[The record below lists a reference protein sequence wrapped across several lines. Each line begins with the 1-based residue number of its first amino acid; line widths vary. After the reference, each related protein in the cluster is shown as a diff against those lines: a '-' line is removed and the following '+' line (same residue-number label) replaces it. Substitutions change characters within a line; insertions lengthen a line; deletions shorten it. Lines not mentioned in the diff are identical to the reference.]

1 MGKIKFAVVVFPG
14 TNCDMDCY
22 YVVKEVLGEEADYV
36 WHTQEDLSA
45 YQCIILPGGFSYGDY
60 LRTGA
65 VAKLSPVME
74 GVRREAE
81 KGKLVIGICN
91 GFQILVESGLLPGAL
106 LKNTNL
112 RFLCKFVHLRL
123 ENNRTPF
130 THLYEKG
137 EVLRMPI
144 AHYEGR
150 YFAPPEVLDAL
161 ERKGQVVL
169 RYCDPGGD
177 LREETNPNGSLNY
190 IAGIVSEGGN
200 VFGLMPHPE
209 RCSEKI
215 LSSEDGFR
223 IFGSMSEWAK
233 AQLGG

>member
-1 MGKIKFAVVVFPG
+1 MDKIKFATVVFPG

-22 YVVKEVLGEEADYV
+22 YVVKEVLKEDVDYV
-36 WHTQEDLSA
+36 WHTQSDLSD
-45 YQCIILPGGFSYGDY
+45 YHCIILPGGFSYGDY

-65 VAKLSPVME
+65 IAKLSPIME
-74 GVRREAE
+74 AVRKEAE

-91 GFQILVESGLLPGAL
+91 GFQILVEAGLLPGAL

-112 RFLCKFVHLRL
+112 RFLCKFVHLRI
-123 ENNRTPF
+123 ENNKTPF
-130 THLYEKG
+130 THLYREG

-144 AHYEGR
+144 AHFEGR
-150 YFAPPEVLDAL
+150 FFAPSDVLNSIED
-161 ERKGQVVL
+161 KKQVVL
-169 RYCDPGGD
+169 RYCDPKGN
-177 LREETNPNGSLNY
+177 LTEEANPNGSMNF
-190 IAGIVSEGGN
+190 IAGIVNEKGN

-223 IFGSMSEWAK
+223 IFKSMAEWAK
-233 AQLGG
+233 TNL

>member
-1 MGKIKFAVVVFPG
+1 MAKIKFATVVFPG

-22 YVVKEVLGEEADYV
+22 YVVKEVLKEDVDYV
-36 WHTQEDLSA
+36 WHTQSDLSD
-45 YQCIILPGGFSYGDY
+45 YHCIILPGGFSYGDY

-65 VAKLSPVME
+65 IAKLSPIME
-74 GVRREAE
+74 AVRKEAE

-91 GFQILVESGLLPGAL
+91 GFQILVEAGLLPGAL

-112 RFLCKFVHLRL
+112 RFLCKFVHLRI
-123 ENNRTPF
+123 ENNKTPF
-130 THLYEKG
+130 THLYREG

-144 AHYEGR
+144 AHFEGR
-150 YFAPPEVLDAL
+150 FFAPSDVLNSIED
-161 ERKGQVVL
+161 KKQVVL
-169 RYCDPGGD
+169 RYCDPKGN
-177 LREETNPNGSLNY
+177 LTKEANPNGSMNF
-190 IAGIVSEGGN
+190 IAGIVNEKGN

-223 IFGSMSEWAK
+223 IFKSMAEWAK
-233 AQLGG
+233 TNL

>member
-1 MGKIKFAVVVFPG
+1 MGKVKFAVVVFPG

-36 WHTQEDLSA
+36 WHMEEDLSP
-45 YQCIILPGGFSYGDY
+45 YHCIILPGGFSYGDY

-65 VAKLSPVME
+65 IAKLSPVMDA
-74 GVRREAE
+74 VRREAE

-91 GFQILVESGLLPGAL
+91 GFQILVEAGLLPGAL
-106 LKNTNL
+106 LKNTKL

-123 ENNRTPF
+123 ENNQTPF
-130 THLYEKG
+130 THLYRKG
-137 EVLRMPI
+137 EILRMPI

-150 YFAPPEVLDAL
+150 YFAPPEVLKSL
-161 ERKGQVVL
+161 EEKGQILL
-169 RYCDPGGD
+169 RYSDPKGN
-177 LREETNPNGSLNY
+177 LEESYNPNGSLNF
-190 IAGIVSEGGN
+190 IAGIVNEQGN

-209 RCSEKI
+209 RCSEAI

-223 IFGSMSEWAK
+223 IFKSMAEWVK
-233 AQLGG
+233 THQGG

>member
-1 MGKIKFAVVVFPG
+1 MGKVKFAVVVFPG

-22 YVVKEVLGEEADYV
+22 YVVKEVLGEDADYV
-36 WHTQEDLSA
+36 WHEEKDLSP
-45 YQCIILPGGFSYGDY
+45 YHCIILPGGFSYGDY

-65 VAKLSPVME
+65 IAKLSPVME

-91 GFQILVESGLLPGAL
+91 GFQILVEAGLLPGAL

-144 AHYEGR
+144 AHFEGR
-150 YFAPPEVLDAL
+150 YFAPPEVLESL
-161 ERKGQVVL
+161 EKNGQVVL
-169 RYCDPGGD
+169 RYCDPEGN
-177 LREETNPNGSLNY
+177 LNEEANPNGSLNFV
-190 IAGIVSEGGN
+190 AGIVNDKGN

-209 RCSEKI
+209 RCSEAI

-223 IFGSMSEWAK
+223 IFKSMAEWAK
-233 AQLGG
+233 SHLGG

>member
-1 MGKIKFAVVVFPG
+1 MKKVKFAVVVFPG

-22 YVVKEVLGEEADYV
+22 YVVKDVLGEEVDYV

-45 YQCIILPGGFSYGDY
+45 YHCIILPGGFSYGDY

-65 VAKLSPVME
+65 IAKLSPVME
-74 GVRREAE
+74 GVRKEAE

-112 RFLCKFVHLRL
+112 RFLCKFVHLRV

-137 EVLRMPI
+137 EVLRMPL

-150 YFAPPEVLDAL
+150 YFAPPSLIESL

-169 RYCDPGGD
+169 RYCDPEGNFK
-177 LREETNPNGSLNY
+177 EEANPNGSLNF
-190 IAGIVSEGGN
+190 IAGIVNEKGN

-209 RCSEKI
+209 RCSEEI
-215 LSSEDGFR
+215 LSSKDGFR
-223 IFGSMSEWAK
+223 IFKSMAEWAK

>member
-177 LREETNPNGSLNY
+177 LREEANPNGSLNY

>member
-1 MGKIKFAVVVFPG
+1 MGKVKFAVVVFPG

-36 WHTQEDLSA
+36 WHREEDLSP
-45 YQCIILPGGFSYGDY
+45 YHCIILPGGFSYGDY

-65 VAKLSPVME
+65 IAKLSPVME

-91 GFQILVESGLLPGAL
+91 GFQILVEAGLLPGAL

-112 RFLCKFVHLRL
+112 RFLCKFVHLRV
-123 ENNRTPF
+123 ENNQTPF
-130 THLYEKG
+130 THLYKEG

-150 YFAPPEVLDAL
+150 YFAPPPLLQSLEKNKQVL
-161 ERKGQVVL
+161 L
-169 RYCDPGGD
+169 RYSDPEGK
-177 LREETNPNGSLNY
+177 LKEEANPNGSLNF
-190 IAGIVSEGGN
+190 IAGIVNEKGN

-209 RCSEKI
+209 RCSEEV

-223 IFGSMSEWAK
+223 IFKSMADWMK
-233 AQLGG
+233 AQL

>member
-1 MGKIKFAVVVFPG
+1 MAKIKFATVVFPG

-22 YVVKEVLGEEADYV
+22 YVVKEVLKEDVDYV
-36 WHTQEDLSA
+36 WHTQSDLSD
-45 YQCIILPGGFSYGDY
+45 YHCIILPGGFSYGDY

-65 VAKLSPVME
+65 IAKLSPIME
-74 GVRREAE
+74 AVRKEAE

-91 GFQILVESGLLPGAL
+91 GFQILVEAGLLPGAL

-112 RFLCKFVHLRL
+112 RFLCKFVHLRI
-123 ENNRTPF
+123 ENNKTPF
-130 THLYEKG
+130 THLYREG

-144 AHYEGR
+144 AHFEGR
-150 YFAPPEVLDAL
+150 FFAPSDVLNSIED
-161 ERKGQVVL
+161 KKQVAL
-169 RYCDPGGD
+169 RYCDPKGN
-177 LREETNPNGSLNY
+177 LTEEENPNGSMNF
-190 IAGIVSEGGN
+190 IAGIVNEKGN

-223 IFGSMSEWAK
+223 IFKSMAEWAK
-233 AQLGG
+233 TNL